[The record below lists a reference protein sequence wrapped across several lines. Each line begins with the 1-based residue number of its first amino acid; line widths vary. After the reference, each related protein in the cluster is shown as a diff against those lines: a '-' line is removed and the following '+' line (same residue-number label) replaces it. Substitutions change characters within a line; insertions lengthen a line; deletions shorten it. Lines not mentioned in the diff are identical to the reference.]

1 MDAGSGTRRP
11 GRIKKAQRSP
21 VISLNLLGGTVS
33 RSGDHQKA
41 HLGRMAPGRNAMR
54 VVPRD
59 GLIVPP
65 MHQQDRTG
73 DPAPGVDRTDGFEAG
88 SDQPLNLADHQA
100 WDGVR

>member
-11 GRIKKAQRSP
+11 ARVEKAQRSP
-21 VISLNLLGGTVS
+21 AISLDLVRGAVS

-54 VVPRD
+54 VVHRD

-65 MHQQDRTG
+65 VHHQDRTG
-73 DPAPGVDRTDGFEAG
+73 DPAPGVDRSDGFEAG
-88 SDQPLNLADHQA
+88 SDQQLNLAGHQA
-100 WDGVR
+100 GDGVR